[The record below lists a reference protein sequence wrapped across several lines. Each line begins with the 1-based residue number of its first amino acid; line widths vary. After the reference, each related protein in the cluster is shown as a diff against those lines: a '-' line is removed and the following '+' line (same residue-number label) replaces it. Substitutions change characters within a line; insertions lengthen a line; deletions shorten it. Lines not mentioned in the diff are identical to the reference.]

1 MSLSEQCLLMR
12 NSYSNDYLIFEA
24 ILFHC
29 HKLSNPTQHQST
41 VKISSKY
48 RKCRRSTF
56 QIKFKVSN
64 NLYDYKR
71 ENFQY

>member
-24 ILFHC
+24 ILVHC
-29 HKLSNPTQHQST
+29 HKLSIPTQHQST
-41 VKISSKY
+41 EKISSKY
-48 RKCRRSTF
+48 RKCRRSIF
-56 QIKFKVSN
+56 QMKFKDSN